1 MVKIVIVIIII
12 KRLYRYVV
20 LINTTIFIQVH
31 TEFRYYKKS
40 RVLSINFNFV
50 VFKNVLRNTF

>member
-40 RVLSINFNFV
+40 RVLSMSFDFV
-50 VFKNVLRNTF
+50 VFKSVMTNTF